1 MNYKNILFQLLIL
14 ILSLSCIK
22 ELNIADFT
30 DEFGDFEQEY
40 RIEALMLP
48 HDDTAIIRIDK
59 TIAIDDESLFN
70 CEDDNDNWIAS
81 GCLCSNKNEESI
93 CPETINDCQ
102 SVGGLWTTPET
113 NPFIDGYC
121 DISFIEES
129 NCSSEVF
136 DLSWEIIDDVGIDG
150 LPGDPTDEDGDCEL
164 DSELDDPC
172 YTEPSQGEG
181 NGEPDCGEPNID
193 DLEEITE
200 SGLIHADDSECS
212 EVRITYNDEVCNFTY
227 NTSAGTIY
235 EGSGLLEFSNGS
247 GCQEEDALNDGTEL
261 ADFYYDYG
269 AWIPDNCSEN
279 FFNHYE
285 DGEYNLYIQCEDKI
299 ITNNQPER
307 IPYPV
312 VFVDW
317 NNIENETVG
326 DCTDLENIYECLDN
340 NFQIDDLEFELNN
353 DNFLTY
359 VSTSSWYQ
367 AVQYFD
373 PYYSCIYG
381 GESSWTYYHGHPAVA
396 YPPGEETYHFPEG
409 NNPKIFTN
417 FEEVVSS
424 TNEDI
429 GCYQYRMYT
438 FSEGYSN
445 YYFYSQLDLK
455 DPIRS
460 NLRTGLD
467 GNGEV
472 VIGAFG
478 AMSGETITFRV
489 TP

>member
-1 MNYKNILFQLLIL
+1 MNYKNILFELLIL
-14 ILSLSCIK
+14 ILLLSCVK

-30 DEFGDFEQEY
+30 HEFGEFEQEF
-40 RIEALMLP
+40 RVEALMLP

-70 CEDDNDNWIAS
+70 CEDDNGNWVAS
-81 GCLCSNKNEESI
+81 GCLCGNKDEEST
-93 CPETINDCQ
+93 CPEDINDCQ
-102 SVGGLWTTPET
+102 SIGGLWTIPQT

-121 DISFIEES
+121 DISVIEES
-129 NCSSEVF
+129 NCLSEVF
-136 DLSWEIIDDVGIDG
+136 DLSWENIDDVGIDG
-150 LPGDPTDEDGDCEL
+150 SPGDPTDENQNCEYGA
-164 DSELDDPC
+164 EADDPC
-172 YTEPSQGEG
+172 FTENSEGEG
-181 NGEPDCGEPNID
+181 NGVPDCGEPNVD
-193 DLEEITE
+193 ELEEITE
-200 SGLIHADDSECS
+200 SGLIHTDSSECS
-212 EVRITYNDEVCNFTY
+212 EVRITYNNEVCNFTY
-227 NTSAGTIY
+227 SESAGTIY
-235 EGSGLLEFSNGS
+235 EGSGLLEFSDGT
-247 GCQEEDALNDGTEL
+247 GCQEEGALNDGTEL
-261 ADFYYDYG
+261 DDFYYDYG

-279 FFNHYE
+279 FFNQYE
-285 DGEYNLYIQCEDKI
+285 DGEYNLYIQCGDEI
-299 ITNNQPER
+299 ITNNEPEI

-317 NNIENETVG
+317 DNIDNETVG
-326 DCTDLENIYECLDN
+326 NCTDSLNVYGCLDN

-353 DNFLTY
+353 DNFLTF
-359 VSTSSWYQ
+359 VSISSWYQ

-381 GESSWTYYHGHPAVA
+381 GDPNWTYYHGHPAVA
-396 YPPGEETYHFPEG
+396 YPPGEQTYHFPG
-409 NNPKIFTN
+409 GDNPEIFTN

-438 FSEGYSN
+438 FSNGYFN

-455 DPIRS
+455 DPARS
-460 NLRTGLD
+460 NLRTGID

-478 AMSGETITFRV
+478 AMSGETITFKI